1 MCTALNYPG
10 IGRKMAL
17 KFAQMRATVVIW
29 DIFEAGMQQT
39 GSNSRFQSLLFF
51 LSLLVRKC
59 KTCMLHTLVFSILTD
74 LAIYVCQN
82 S

>member
-1 MCTALNYPG
+1 MYLHEFPG

-39 GSNSRFQSLLFF
+39 GSNSLSESLSICYPLMKTCTLFSYTGIPTE
-51 LSLLVRKC
+51 LSLKSV
-59 KTCMLHTLVFSILTD
+59 TS
-74 LAIYVCQN
+74 
-82 S
+82 